1 MQAVLP
7 AGTFT
12 SNVVFSVSTVPPAS
26 LPTFG
31 TMSNAGPFVI
41 SAVSA
46 YHFTFAVPTLNQD
59 AALTFDIQLSALDP
73 TNRPAFLDALNAGA
87 ATVAVLGDAP
97 GSVLQVFPV
106 CGLGITPSAGG
117 CVSVAKLDATGTPL
131 PDGSLAEPTSV
142 RFSGVAGHFS
152 TWGVVLAKPLRV
164 TTTLYGNGQLRLTW
178 PGPNAGEL
186 ETSTNLAPNSW
197 SPAGPP
203 TLQPDG
209 SWRMEIAPTEPARF
223 YRFRAQ

>member
-7 AGTFT
+7 AGTFM

-31 TMSNAGPFVI
+31 TMSNVSASVI
-41 SAVSA
+41 SAVAA
-46 YHFTFAVPTLNQD
+46 YHFSFAIPTLNQD
-59 AALTFDIQLSALDP
+59 AALTFVIQLSALDP
-73 TNRPAFLDALNAGA
+73 TNRAAFLDALNAGA

-97 GSVLQVFPV
+97 GSVMQVFPV

-117 CVSVAKLDATGTPL
+117 CVSVTKLDATGTPL
-131 PDGSLAEPTSV
+131 PDGSLTEPASV

-164 TTTLYGNGQLRLTW
+164 TTTLLGNGQLRLTW
-178 PGPNAGEL
+178 PGPNAGVL

-197 SPAGPP
+197 SPAGALVP
-203 TLQPDG
+203 QPDG
-209 SWRMEIAPTEPARF
+209 SWRLDVALAEPVRF
-223 YRFRAQ
+223 YRIRSP